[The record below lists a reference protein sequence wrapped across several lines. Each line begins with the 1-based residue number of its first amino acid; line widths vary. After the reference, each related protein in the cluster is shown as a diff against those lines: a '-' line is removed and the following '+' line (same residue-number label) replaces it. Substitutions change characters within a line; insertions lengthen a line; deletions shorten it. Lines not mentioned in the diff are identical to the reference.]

1 MLQYKKLPTLAL
13 LNHFL
18 KSLIMAQLTQTRA
31 YPMADADLKQKA
43 DGLAATLTRDLA
55 DLGARNINAAS
66 VTAFRV
72 LIATFDSTTSD
83 EELLG
88 ELKAATDAK
97 DAFAEN
103 IKKAIRPIRNMA
115 ELVYE
120 SKGKYTS
127 FGFEDMA
134 NMSDSDVYRLAKRV
148 VRVGTKFLA
157 DLAPQGLTAAQLTSL
172 LALATSLD
180 TAIDDVEDKTE
191 NRDIE
196 TQDRIKKGN
205 ALWKEMTK
213 LSSVGKSVYEDNN
226 EAKYNDYVLIPSSIT
241 GEPTTPENN
250 G

>member
-1 MLQYKKLPTLAL
+1 M
-13 LNHFL
+13 
-18 KSLIMAQLTQTRA
+18 QTRN
-31 YPMADADLKQKA
+31 YHMADADLKQKA
-43 DGLAATLTRDLA
+43 DGLATTLTRDLA
-55 DLGARNINAAS
+55 DLAARNINTAS
-66 VTAFRV
+66 VTAFKAV
-72 LIATFDSTTSD
+72 IATFDNTTSD

-97 DAFAEN
+97 DGIAEN

-115 ELVYE
+115 EIVYS

-134 NMSDSDVYRLAKRV
+134 NMSDGDLYRLAKRV
-148 VRVGTKFLA
+148 VRVGTKFMA

-172 LALATSLD
+172 TALATSFD
-180 TAIDDVEDKTE
+180 TAIDDVEDKIE

-205 ALWKEMTK
+205 ALWDEMTK
-213 LSSVGKSVYEDNN
+213 LGSVGRSTYEDIN
-226 EAKYNDYVLIPSSIT
+226 EAKYNDYVLVSSSA
-241 GEPTTPENN
+241 EPATPPNN